1 MTPLRQVPR
10 LLRIAATL
18 VRYRLDDL
26 VEQAHLFRPLRWLR
40 PLLPRPHADIAQ
52 LPRGARLRLALVE
65 LGPIFVKF
73 GQILSTRR
81 DLLPADVADELS
93 QLQDQVPPFPGA
105 QARAAVEAALGAP
118 IGKLF
123 ESFDETPLAS
133 ASIAQVHAARLWPA
147 AADRPPSGPAAHPP
161 IGVGGGLPPQA
172 EEGNRRRPAAAD
184 PPPSGPAGHPPIGV
198 GGGLPPQAEEGN
210 RRRPAAAD
218 PPPSGPAGHLPPQAE
233 EGNRRRPAAADPP
246 PSGPAGHLPPQA
258 EEGNRRR
265 PAAADPMEVVV
276 KVLRPGIHERIAA
289 DVALLHALGELAQR
303 WHPAADKIRPRDI
316 VVEIETTLHNEL
328 DLQREGANASLL
340 RRNFVAGDDVIVPEV
355 HWSHTK
361 DSVLTL
367 ERVHGIAV
375 DDLDALDA
383 AGIDRI
389 ALAEKGVRLFYT
401 QVFRD
406 NFFHAD
412 AHPGNIWVD
421 PSRPHN
427 PRFIALDFGIM
438 GSLPERDQFWLA
450 ENFMALFERD
460 YKRIAEL
467 HVAAGWMPAYVRI
480 DELEAAVRTVC
491 EPYFTRPLS
500 QISLAEVVIKLFSVA
515 RRYELTLQPQLIL
528 LQKTLLNIEGIGR
541 MLHPQ
546 IDIWATARPVLADIL
561 RRRYGVRRTLRELRA
576 RLPGWLA
583 AAPEMPELVRT
594 YLKKAAAG
602 DFDAA
607 RAAETQAAAA
617 ATARKAT
624 RDQILAGAGAAAL
637 IAAAILYALDRQ
649 GPQLLHL
656 PVSAL
661 AAAVVAVATFVGAW
675 RRSR

>member
-10 LLRIAATL
+10 LLRIGATL

-40 PLLPRPHADIAQ
+40 PLLPRPRADIAQ
-52 LPRGARLRLALVE
+52 LARGARLRLALIE

-81 DLLPADVADELS
+81 DLMPADVAEELS

-105 QARAAVEAALGAP
+105 EARAAIEAALGAP
-118 IGKLF
+118 IATLYAA
-123 ESFDETPLAS
+123 FDETPLAS
-133 ASIAQVHAARLWPA
+133 ASIAQVHAARLFADSPA
-147 AADRPPSGPAAHPP
+147 FDAPPSGPADH
-161 IGVGGGLPPQA
+161 LPPQA
-172 EEGNRRRPAAAD
+172 GEGSSRRPAAA
-184 PPPSGPAGHPPIGV
+184 HPMG
-198 GGGLPPQAEEGN
+198 
-210 RRRPAAAD
+210 R
-218 PPPSGPAGHLPPQAE
+218 
-233 EGNRRRPAAADPP
+233 
-246 PSGPAGHLPPQA
+246 
-258 EEGNRRR
+258 
-265 PAAADPMEVVV
+265 EVVV
-276 KVLRPGIHERIAA
+276 KVLRPGIQQRIAA
-289 DVALLHALGELAQR
+289 DVELLRALGELAQR
-303 WHPAADKIRPRDI
+303 WHPAADKIRPREI
-316 VVEIETTLHNEL
+316 VAEVETTLQNEL

-340 RRNFVAGDDVIVPEV
+340 RRNFADRNDIVVPEV
-355 HWSHTK
+355 FWSHSK
-361 DSVLTL
+361 ESVLTL
-367 ERVHGIAV
+367 ERVRGIAV
-375 DDLDALDA
+375 DDLAAIDA
-383 AGIDRI
+383 AGIDRV

-421 PSRPHN
+421 PSRRAD

-438 GSLPERDQFWLA
+438 GSLAERDQYWLA

-460 YKRIAEL
+460 YRRIAEL
-467 HVAAGWMPAYVRI
+467 HVAAGWMPAHVRL

-500 QISLAEVVIKLFSVA
+500 QISIAEVVMKLFSVA

-541 MLHPQ
+541 LLHPQ

-561 RRRYGVRRTLRELRA
+561 RRRYGLRRTLRELRA

-602 DFDAA
+602 DFDVMRAAEMQAA
-607 RAAETQAAAA
+607 RASLAREAA
-617 ATARKAT
+617 RS
-624 RDQILAGAGAAAL
+624 RILGTAGAAAL
-637 IAAAILYALDRQ
+637 IGAALLYALDAHSLRVF
-649 GPQLLHL
+649 GLRLDALLL
-656 PVSAL
+656 AL
-661 AAAVVAVATFVGAW
+661 AGAGALVAAW
-675 RRSR
+675 RRTR